1 MKILAILIMFFFLVP
16 LSVLVRI
23 VYGEK
28 QETIRLKAIGLTYF
42 LLLSWAILKAPFKS
56 ALPDCETSMI
66 ILGLVILGYIF
77 SNMFLI
83 KYSVKEKLAFQWQGV
98 WTEGEI
104 FFIGFFPALWLVS
117 TVLLTTFFADENYAS
132 KSFIFY
138 PLFLVVWLIITH
150 IVHLKNGKGDSVTS
164 LYDWESVL
172 KVGEPTYISDFFVM
186 LRKMYPKRQEAIRWK
201 AVGLTYLGWLLIA
214 FLKPNRVFDMSDY
227 QSWGIVL
234 GSFLVGGYTLGNVFI
249 LRFQTW
255 ISSKERISFQWQGLW
270 TEGEIFLLGFFPFL
284 WIMSSVLL
292 QTLFGL
298 IGWSLLFY
306 PFFVIGWLIVKRIVE
321 CKKGHSIS
329 RR

>member
-1 MKILAILIMFFFLVP
+1 MSK
-16 LSVLVRI
+16 
-23 VYGEK
+23 
-28 QETIRLKAIGLTYF
+28 
-42 LLLSWAILKAPFKS
+42 
-56 ALPDCETSMI
+56 
-66 ILGLVILGYIF
+66 
-77 SNMFLI
+77 
-83 KYSVKEKLAFQWQGV
+83 
-98 WTEGEI
+98 
-104 FFIGFFPALWLVS
+104 LVS
-117 TVLLTTFFADENYAS
+117 RKGS
-132 KSFIFY
+132 KNKTLETKEI
-138 PLFLVVWLIITH
+138 
-150 IVHLKNGKGDSVTS
+150 
-164 LYDWESVL
+164 ES
-172 KVGEPTYISDFFVM
+172 
-186 LRKMYPKRQEAIRWK
+186 IRWK

-321 CKKGHSIS
+321 YKKGHSIS